1 MCCCAWFTCMLAKW
15 AVRAL
20 SCCWMEDIPAAMVL
34 FVSVSVLNAAE
45 LAAKAFPKLDTVSL
59 KVVSSSSFSKRLLP

>member
-1 MCCCAWFTCMLAKW
+1 MTLMFANWMVSAF
-15 AVRAL
+15 
-20 SCCWMEDIPAAMVL
+20 SCCWIADIPAAMEL
-34 FVSVSVLNAAE
+34 FVSVRVLNAAE